1 MENQI
6 IKPKIPTLLSP
17 IYTNKYDNQHS
28 NLLFKFKKKN
38 LIFIILIFS
47 TNDIHSYFYFL
58 SSKTFVILV
67 TNILQKYLQCKGLNN
82 FTDRIHFKKKKN
94 LSAKIP
100 KTFTH
105 FEKHAGNGWLK
116 ITLAINQR
124 EQFFFL
130 RANNVNAAPPSH
142 RSSRETYEILPEFQD
157 RGGKKI
163 KARREGEKRLRSIPL
178 PQSLGCAPKMVLL
191 QFSR

>member
-1 MENQI
+1 M
-6 IKPKIPTLLSP
+6 
-17 IYTNKYDNQHS
+17 
-28 NLLFKFKKKN
+28 
-38 LIFIILIFS
+38 IFS

-82 FTDRIHFKKKKN
+82 FTDRIHLKKKKKSLRQN
-94 LSAKIP
+94 SENI
-100 KTFTH
+100 
-105 FEKHAGNGWLK
+105 HAFRETQLK

-163 KARREGEKRLRSIPL
+163 KARREGEKRLRSVPL